1 MPARSP
7 QQLDDLFAEAISRG
21 ELDAVL
27 ALYEP
32 GAVLPNQAGELRT
45 GTDAI
50 RQELAPLAAM
60 KPDMKTRTTKVIETG
75 DIAVV
80 YTQWSMTTP
89 AQMSGRAV
97 EVSRRQPDGTWLLV
111 IDDPFTLGPA

>member
-7 QQLDDLFAEAISRG
+7 EQLDDLFAEAISRG

-32 GAVLPNQAGELRT
+32 GAVLPNQAGDLRT
-45 GTDAI
+45 GADAI
-50 RQELAPLAAM
+50 RQEMTPFADM
-60 KPDMKTRTTKVIETG
+60 KPDLKGQVTKVVTAG
-75 DIAVV
+75 DIALV